1 MRVKELWRQSSFR
14 WYWLGLFLSGL
25 GNQFGWMA
33 LTWFV
38 MNKTGS
44 SAAMGGVVLAYNIPA
59 VLVGLVAG
67 VLLDRFDRRKLIMLD
82 NVLRGLI
89 FFALVVLLQMEG
101 TPLWLV
107 YVLIVIAGMLSP
119 LSSAGAQTL
128 LPRLVMDKSLLVKAN
143 GLMESQWQI
152 TYLFG
157 PAVAGVL
164 IAWIGAANV
173 LVVDAVSFFLCA
185 FCFARLKPAAGSGSF
200 AVGRMDEKEAEK
212 VQGKAA
218 ESGGGT
224 GVVAIG
230 PFLRSLAADIRTGY
244 RYLLGH
250 RRLLWLVLFTFFFN
264 MAYGPVEVGLPLY
277 AKNDLD
283 GGAVS
288 LGLLWSA
295 MAAGA
300 LLGSIL
306 FSAVTWK
313 IPTGVTLAAIIGLWG
328 ITTLPL
334 ALFTRIDVAM
344 LAMGLAGLS
353 FSPYNILYRS
363 HLQKHVPEELL
374 GRVLT
379 SVRTITGT
387 GMPAGAAAA
396 GWLIPVCGVQGLF
409 GAASVVCAATGLLA
423 FMALRRLDEPELLP
437 VQQGGE
443 EALHAVG
450 QHRIEQ

>member
-1 MRVKELWRQSSFR
+1 VKELWRQSSFR

-25 GNQFGWMA
+25 GDQFGWMA

-44 SAAMGGVVLAYNIPA
+44 AAAMGGVVLAYNIPA
-59 VLVGLVAG
+59 VFVGLVAG

-89 FFALVVLLQMEG
+89 FFALVALLQMEG

-128 LPRLVMDKSLLVKAN
+128 LPRLVFNKSLLVKAN

-157 PAVAGVL
+157 PAAAGVL

-173 LVVDAVSFFLCA
+173 LVVDAVSFFLCVS
-185 FCFARLKPAAGSGSF
+185 CFARLKPTAGSGSF
-200 AVGRMDEKEAEK
+200 AVGRKDGKEAEK
-212 VQGKAA
+212 AQGNAA
-218 ESGGGT
+218 DSGGGT
-224 GVVAIG
+224 AVVEIG

-244 RYLLGH
+244 RYLLG
-250 RRLLWLVLFTFFFN
+250 RPRLVWLVLFTFFFN
-264 MAYGPVEVGLPLY
+264 MAYGPVEVALPLY

-295 MAAGA
+295 LAAGA
-300 LLGSIL
+300 LVGSIL

-313 IPTGVTLAAIIGLWG
+313 IPTGVTLASIIALWG

-334 ALFTRIDVAM
+334 AVFTRADVAM

-387 GMPAGAAAA
+387 GMPAGAAVS
-396 GWLIPVCGVQGLF
+396 GWLIPACGVQGLF
-409 GAASVVCAATGLLA
+409 GASSVVCVVTGLFALL
-423 FMALRRLDEPELLP
+423 ALRRLDEPELLP
-437 VQQGGE
+437 VQQGSE
-443 EALHAVG
+443 EALHSVR
-450 QHRIEQ
+450 QNHIEQ